1 MAADNWLVFMDRL
14 LTLPDDCF
22 EEKECLKSKMLELTD
37 IYYDAL
43 DAPKSGLKVSFSNC
57 VFIS

>member
-14 LTLPDDCF
+14 LTLRDDCSD
-22 EEKECLKSKMLELTD
+22 EKECLKRKMLELTD

-43 DAPKSGLKVSFSNC
+43 DAPKSGMKVSFSNC